1 MSRPHDTQELY
12 PRKHDNAGRPHVHHG
27 SPWAWIVVIALV
39 LVASGWWL
47 GRDRADQTPSSAPA
61 PATPASDPPRAP

>member
-12 PRKHDNAGRPHVHHG
+12 PRKHDDALPPQAHGG

-39 LVASGWWL
+39 LAAGGWWL
-47 GRDRADQTPSSAPA
+47 SRDRADQIPPTAPA

>member
-1 MSRPHDTQELY
+1 MSRPHDAQELY

-47 GRDRADQTPSSAPA
+47 GRDRADHTPSSAPA

>member
-1 MSRPHDTQELY
+1 MSRAHDTQELY
-12 PRKHDNAGRPHVHHG
+12 PRKHDDAGRPHVHHG

-47 GRDRADQTPSSAPA
+47 GRDRADPTPSSAPA
-61 PATPASDPPRAP
+61 PATPASDPPRAL

>member
-1 MSRPHDTQELY
+1 MSRPHDTQERY
-12 PRKHDNAGRPHVHHG
+12 PRKHDDAGRPHAHPG

-39 LVASGWWL
+39 LVASGWGL
-47 GRDRADQTPSSAPA
+47 GRDRADQITSTAPT